1 MLIKVHEKCEA
12 EGRAF
17 RGTSHEG
24 KMIEIVTTLFRNRAI
39 RYNNDRE
46 TRAFLL
52 AVSVSCSSG
61 PEMRSCCNI
70 LLLALCRTKDRHEWS
85 GWLARRS
92 EGGANKIHEQRG
104 ALRADKIGAKYN
116 VKELGHVNVYD

>member
-1 MLIKVHEKCEA
+1 MSFSGLELKKGDDEEVMMKKEGEGVGGVLIKVHEKCEA

-46 TRAFLL
+46 TRAF
-52 AVSVSCSSG
+52 
-61 PEMRSCCNI
+61 ER
-70 LLLALCRTKDRHEWS
+70 LLLQQ
-85 GWLARRS
+85 ARN
-92 EGGANKIHEQRG
+92 AF
-104 ALRADKIGAKYN
+104 L
-116 VKELGHVNVYD
+116 L